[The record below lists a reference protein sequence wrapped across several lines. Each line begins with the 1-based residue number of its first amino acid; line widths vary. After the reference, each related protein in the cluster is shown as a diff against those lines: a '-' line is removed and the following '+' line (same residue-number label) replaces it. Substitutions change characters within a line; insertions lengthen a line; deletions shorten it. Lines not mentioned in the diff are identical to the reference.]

1 MGEQMIAT
9 IASREAD
16 AQMIA
21 RALQEFT
28 GEIVQLPSFT
38 EVKPKKRTSWI
49 DPESKLKRKKPKPPP
64 KELSE
69 AKRAQL
75 AELRARKNIPQE
87 DRPPT
92 HAEIA
97 LQHGISR
104 STLQY
109 RLAKGMTMQEALA
122 PTNPNLRRHGVQKRN
137 RKVLAQEWPA

>member
-1 MGEQMIAT
+1 MIAT
-9 IASREAD
+9 IPSREAD

-21 RALQEFT
+21 EALRNYR
-28 GEIVQLPSFT
+28 GPI
-38 EVKPKKRTSWI
+38 EVIPGPPETPPPANYRRDWI
-49 DPESKLKRKKPKPPP
+49 DPESKLKRRKPKPP
-64 KELSE
+64 KEETSE
-69 AKRAQL
+69 AKLRQL
-75 AELRARKNIPQE
+75 AELRARKNLPPE

-122 PTNPNLRRHGVQKRN
+122 PTNPNLRRHGLQQRN
-137 RKVLAQEWPA
+137 RKVLAQEWQA